1 MTQYVQEKVERLE
14 NPVTAW
20 ALLGLIGVMAL
31 VYAAFINA
39 TISNI
44 VATKDLQSKVAVL
57 TTSVSD
63 LESQYL
69 SAKSSVTADLAV
81 AEGFSSP
88 KSDPIYISRATSGSL
103 SFNR

>member
-20 ALLGLIGVMAL
+20 VLLSLITVMIF

-69 SAKSSVTADLAV
+69 SLKSTVTSDYALSQ
-81 AEGFSSP
+81 GFSQP
-88 KSDPIYISRATSGSL
+88 QSDTVYISRATVGSL